1 MVALHEHPREPHS
14 SPDCSIP
21 WSLARS
27 MTLYLW
33 HLTAMFIVIGI
44 VTLAYNVDIPQGW
57 SLT

>member
-1 MVALHEHPREPHS
+1 
-14 SPDCSIP
+14 
-21 WSLARS
+21 

-44 VTLAYNVDIPQGW
+44 VTVAYNVDIPQGW